1 MPKATK
7 KKLGEILLKS
17 GLITEAQIE
26 EALDKQR
33 KTGERLGSTLVE
45 LGYITEEKIIASL
58 GEQLGVP
65 HIDLDS
71 YDIKPEILKIVPV
84 AIAERYQLI
93 PLEKVD
99 KRLTVAVADP
109 LNVFGIDE
117 VKRITK
123 CEVSPVVCS
132 ESALKKAIINY
143 YYIG

>member
-93 PLEKVD
+93 P
-99 KRLTVAVADP
+99 
-109 LNVFGIDE
+109 
-117 VKRITK
+117 
-123 CEVSPVVCS
+123 
-132 ESALKKAIINY
+132 
-143 YYIG
+143 